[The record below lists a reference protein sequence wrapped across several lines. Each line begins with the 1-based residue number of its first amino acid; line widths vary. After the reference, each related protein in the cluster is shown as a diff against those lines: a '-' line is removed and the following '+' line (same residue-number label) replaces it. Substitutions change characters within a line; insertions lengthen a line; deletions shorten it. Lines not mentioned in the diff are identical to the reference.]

1 MHTLRHTYPRT
12 HICTCTQRQTD
23 RHTHVKTRAL
33 ARIHTHIYT
42 HTHTHYHTQIILTH
56 TQPLPHAHYLLH
68 TRARAH
74 CVDGLFLF
82 IVRCVPW
89 DTTRPFHYFRLSC
102 KLSPRCCCWHNPATL
117 FKRGYTVKTRPKK
130 EKSERKGVEVP
141 YLVYGQI

>member
-23 RHTHVKTRAL
+23 IHTHVKTRAR
-33 ARIHTHIYT
+33 ARIHTHI
-42 HTHTHYHTQIILTH
+42 HTHALLHADYSYTYTAITSRTLSLTH
-56 TQPLPHAHYLLH
+56 A
-68 TRARAH
+68 RARAH
-74 CVDGLFLF
+74 CFDGLFLF

-117 FKRGYTVKTRPKK
+117 FKRGYTVKTRPEK